1 MSATDDIRS
10 HPSEQISFNA
20 WKTILILCGT
30 IVIFLYLN
38 TAMSPALPSIADDFK
53 ISQTLASWV
62 MTAYMICGAVMTVI
76 MGRLSDLVGAKK
88 MLMVM
93 MLCFTI
99 GTILAPFSPNIYIL
113 LGLRI
118 LEGIAVAS
126 TPISTK
132 LIRDGVPKSK
142 FPIGLSI
149 YLSAYSGGMAL
160 GAILGPVVAASG
172 GWQDNFYFCAPIAVV
187 LSFACW
193 KFIKS
198 DESKK
203 VEEHNQLLK
212 SSSSTSSASI
222 LPIKDVR
229 KKREHLDFIGI
240 ITLTVTIVS
249 FLIAITLSETIKT
262 NFIAFAVPLIIG
274 VIFLVVF
281 MKVEKRAKSPL
292 VNLKLA
298 FHPVIF
304 TGNIMMLMFGIL
316 QYFVIT
322 GIPQLGSA
330 PPPSGLGLDPLK
342 VGFLQMSF
350 GLSAMIFG
358 PVFGLLIA
366 KRKGLNL
373 KLLVPG
379 IVISDISFL
388 LLLFFHSTSQAING
402 ALFIF
407 GTAGALLPM
416 TLNNT
421 NILFTPVE
429 YTGISSATTNMM
441 RIIGGAIGP
450 VLTTVILASATVSIT
465 VDNVEANYPSPVTF
479 NILFGVGVAMAIA
492 CVFLAIRMKHL
503 ATKMKPLTAAEMA
516 G

>member
-1 MSATDDIRS
+1 MA
-10 HPSEQISFNA
+10 
-20 WKTILILCGT
+20 
-30 IVIFLYLN
+30 
-38 TAMSPALPSIADDFK
+38 PALPSIALDFK
-53 ISQTLASWV
+53 ISSSLASWV

-93 MLCFTI
+93 MACFTV
-99 GTILAPFSPNIYIL
+99 GTILAPFSPNISTL
-113 LGLRI
+113 LALRV
-118 LEGIAVAS
+118 LQGIAVAS

-160 GAILGPVVAASG
+160 GAVLGPVVAAG
-172 GWQDNFYFCAPIAVV
+172 PGWQGNFYLCAPIAVV
-187 LSFACW
+187 LSFVCW
-193 KFIKS
+193 RFIHT

-203 VEEHNQLLK
+203 IHEHDLVGEAPNDIPTKPKPEKEQR
-212 SSSSTSSASI
+212 I
-222 LPIKDVR
+222 
-229 KKREHLDFIGI
+229 DFIGI

-249 FLIAITLSETIKT
+249 FLIAITLSESIAT
-262 NFIAFAVPLIIG
+262 NLLAFVVPLAIG
-274 VIFLVVF
+274 VIFLVLF

-342 VGFLQMSF
+342 VGFLQLSF
-350 GLSAMIFG
+350 GLSMMIFG
-358 PVFGLLIA
+358 PVFGLIIA
-366 KRKGLNL
+366 KRRGLNL

-379 IVISDISFL
+379 IVISAISFL
-388 LLLFFHSTSQAING
+388 LLLFFHSTSQAINV
-402 ALFIF
+402 ALFVF

-416 TLNNT
+416 TLTNT
-421 NILFTPVE
+421 NISFTPVE

-465 VDNVEANYPSPVTF
+465 VNNVATNYPSPVTF
-479 NILFGVGVAMAIA
+479 NFLFGVGVAMAIA

-503 ATKMKPLTAAEMA
+503 ATKMTPLVAKDIA
-516 G
+516 